1 MLCCVCV
8 CVCVCPGPVWSVYK
22 SAEDDVS
29 GFHSSNDN
37 LLLAAVR
44 TIAQSST
51 AVDSTLWPQSVQTLD
66 PDTHLFAG
74 FCDNP
79 SVQLWPSAVI
89 LSEGE
94 LKCPTF
100 RHIADTIS
108 NLRILRQLSHGK
120 HEW

>member
-8 CVCVCPGPVWSVYK
+8 CVCVCAGPVWSVYK

-51 AVDSTLWPQSVQTLD
+51 VDSTLWPQSVQTLD

-94 LKCPTF
+94 LKCPPP

-108 NLRILRQLSHGK
+108 NLRSLRQLSHGK

>member
-1 MLCCVCV
+1 MYLCYAVCVCV
-8 CVCVCPGPVWSVYK
+8 CVCVCAGPVWSVYK

-37 LLLAAVR
+37 LLLAAVC

-51 AVDSTLWPQSVQTLD
+51 VDSTLWPQSVQTLD

-89 LSEGE
+89 S
-94 LKCPTF
+94 TF
-100 RHIADTIS
+100 
-108 NLRILRQLSHGK
+108 
-120 HEW
+120 

>member
-1 MLCCVCV
+1 MLCVCV
-8 CVCVCPGPVWSVYK
+8 CVCAGPVWSVYK

-51 AVDSTLWPQSVQTLD
+51 VDSTLWPQSVQTLD

-79 SVQLWPSAVI
+79 SVQLWPSE
-89 LSEGE
+89 LKGE
-94 LKCPTF
+94 LKYPTL

-108 NLRILRQLSHGK
+108 DLRSLRQLSHGK

>member
-8 CVCVCPGPVWSVYK
+8 CVQVQCGVCTKVLRMTYQVFIAAMITCCWPPCVLSPR
-22 SAEDDVS
+22 
-29 GFHSSNDN
+29 
-37 LLLAAVR
+37 AAP
-44 TIAQSST
+44 
-51 AVDSTLWPQSVQTLD
+51 VDSTLWPQSVQTLD

-94 LKCPTF
+94 LKCPPP

-108 NLRILRQLSHGK
+108 NLRSLRQLSHGK